1 MKEVGLYI
9 HIPFCKRKCY
19 YCDFYSI
26 CNVDNE
32 LIESYFKTL
41 HQEIEEVGIS
51 SENIIVKTV
60 YIGGG
65 TPSIVEDRYIV
76 DLIKTVYKNFNL
88 IDSPEI
94 TIEVNP
100 GTITKNKLKSYK
112 DSGINR
118 LSIGMQSANDALLKE
133 IGRIHFWADFLE
145 CYKFAR
151 EVGFNNI
158 NVDCMI
164 GLPMQTMDDVKNTLK
179 EVSVLNPEHISVYSL
194 IIEEGTRMEAMVNEN
209 KELLP
214 DEDEERTMYWETK
227 RYLESNGYKQYEI
240 SNFSKP
246 GYESKHNLD
255 CWYQKEYIGFGAG
268 AHSYTDG
275 IRYSNIS
282 NVNEYI
288 KCYEENRQEDSIIIH
303 EKQDKTVMAKEFI
316 MLRLRTIEGCN
327 KDEFYKK
334 FEYDLEKG
342 FKNEI
347 EKLEKLDLIENTK
360 TYIKLTDKGL
370 DLANIVWE
378 EFV

>member
-9 HIPFCKRKCY
+9 HIPFCKRKCH

-26 CNVDNE
+26 CDVDSE
-32 LIESYFKTL
+32 LIDSYFKTL
-41 HQEIEEVGIS
+41 QQEIEEVGMS
-51 SENIIVKTV
+51 SENLIVKTV

-65 TPSIVEDRYIV
+65 TPSIIDDKYITN
-76 DLIKTVYKNFNL
+76 IMKTIYSSFKL

-100 GTITKNKLKSYK
+100 GTVTENKLKSYK

-118 LSIGMQSANDALLKE
+118 LSIGMQSANDTLLKE
-133 IGRIHFWADFLE
+133 IGRIHSWADFVE

-164 GLPMQTMDDVKNTLK
+164 GLPMQTKDDVKNTIK
-179 EVSVLNPEHISVYSL
+179 EISILNPEHISVYSL

-214 DEDEERTMYWETK
+214 DEDKERAMYWETK

-255 CWYQKEYIGFGAG
+255 CWHQKEYIGFGPG

-275 IRYSNIS
+275 IRYSNVS
-282 NVNEYI
+282 NVKEYI

-303 EKQDKTVMAKEFI
+303 EKQDKTAMAKEFI
-316 MLRLRTIEGCN
+316 MLSLRTLEGCN

-334 FEYDLEKG
+334 FKYDLEKG
-342 FKNEI
+342 FKSEI

-360 TYIKLTDKGL
+360 THIKLTDKGL